1 MDSES
6 HEGYTGL
13 AGNTAGPLRVIAET
27 NQGASVKYVNNLVV
41 TIPGS
46 GKINI
51 TVDKSIFDTDK

>member
-27 NQGASVKYVNNLVV
+27 NQGASVKYVNKLVV